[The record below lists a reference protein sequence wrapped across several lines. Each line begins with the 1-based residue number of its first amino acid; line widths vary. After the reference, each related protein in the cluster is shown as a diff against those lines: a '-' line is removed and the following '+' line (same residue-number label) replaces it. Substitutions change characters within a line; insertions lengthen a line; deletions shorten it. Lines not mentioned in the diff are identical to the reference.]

1 MTVCLLSTELFTKFK
16 NIFARARQEWNIVI
30 SSEYC
35 TLHTYIIHNILT
47 LYITASFILFQG
59 NIIFPS
65 LKQNL
70 PHRCVQEILGVFHLA
85 LGKKTFCRSLGA
97 EKNQWTNHIWGEEK
111 FENFR
116 GRGKKFIRVLEQK
129 KCSYRERISFLSPSA
144 F

>member
-1 MTVCLLSTELFTKFK
+1 M
-16 NIFARARQEWNIVI
+16 
-30 SSEYC
+30 
-35 TLHTYIIHNILT
+35 
-47 LYITASFILFQG
+47 YITASFILFQG

-85 LGKKTFCRSLGA
+85 LGKKTLCRSLGA

-129 KCSYRERISFLSPSA
+129 KVFISRAHIFFITIRLLGTLSLWWKKCTRWHLKDFLWKKNLSA
-144 F
+144 TKNY